1 MNSKTNKT
9 NQRIHCIT
17 EGAIMIALSVV
28 LEMVCHWLNEVTGIE
43 ALLPFGGTITVGM
56 IPIVYYSYRRGVAW
70 GVGVGFTYSLLQVVL
85 GHLSYLPKDFGSLML
100 CLLLD
105 YVIAFTILGV
115 ADLFAKPFGKKR
127 LVGYCFGAIIVC
139 IVRFVSSYLSG
150 VILWG
155 SYAPEG
161 MNVWLYSLIYNGSY
175 MLPNTILTAMFIVII
190 CASLDPKTLRPM
202 KKKQTESL

>member
-1 MNSKTNKT
+1 MKNTINNK
-9 NQRIHCIT
+9 ILCIT

-28 LEMVCHWLNEVTGIE
+28 LEMVCHWLNEVMGIE
-43 ALLPFGGTITVGM
+43 ALLPFGGTITVSM
-56 IPIVYYSYRRGVAW
+56 LPVIYYSYRHGVAW
-70 GVGVGFTYSLLQVVL
+70 GLGVGFTYSLLQIVL
-85 GHLSYLPKDFGSLML
+85 GHLSYLPKDFGALVL

-105 YVIAFTILGV
+105 YLLAFTVLGI

-127 LVGYCFGAIIVC
+127 LAGYCVGAIAVC
-139 IVRFVSSYLSG
+139 IIRFALSFLSG

-175 MLPNTILTAMFIVII
+175 MLPNTILTAMFAVII
-190 CASLDPKTLRPM
+190 CAAIDPKTLRPM
-202 KKKQTESL
+202 KKKQR